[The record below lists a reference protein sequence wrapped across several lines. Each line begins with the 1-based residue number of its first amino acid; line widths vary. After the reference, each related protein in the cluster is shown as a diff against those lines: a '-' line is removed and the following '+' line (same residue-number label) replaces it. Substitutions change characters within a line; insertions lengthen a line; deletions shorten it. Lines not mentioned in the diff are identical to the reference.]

1 MLYELSW
8 YRWGFP
14 CIGARCRRLI
24 RLFHNAGGTKPKG
37 NVRLSRSWWKDFFMI
52 PSWLF
57 LYVIGWAWFE
67 KDRMNN
73 RWRRSTT
80 LNLFIHDVMPGS
92 AEFLFICF
100 EGNTI
105 KMIFLH
111 FSDFFY
117 LFVIY
122 FYFLSLFTILSKLII
137 FAFSRFFT
145 FYDFT
150 KNHFLV
156 LDLFSTFHDFLKNH
170 HFFGP
175 VFWSLFGPVFW
186 SLLDPVLDP
195 VFWPFFGIDF
205 WGLNIRLSTPKT
217 SFSRIPPT
225 PHFWTRMIR
234 YPSYY

>member
-1 MLYELSW
+1 
-8 YRWGFP
+8 
-14 CIGARCRRLI
+14 
-24 RLFHNAGGTKPKG
+24 
-37 NVRLSRSWWKDFFMI
+37 
-52 PSWLF
+52 
-57 LYVIGWAWFE
+57 
-67 KDRMNN
+67 
-73 RWRRSTT
+73 
-80 LNLFIHDVMPGS
+80 MPGS

-122 FYFLSLFTILSKLII
+122 FYSLSLFTILSKLII

-156 LDLFSTFHDFLKNH
+156 LDLFLTFHDFLKNH

-186 SLLDPVLDP
+186 SLLDPVFDP
-195 VFWPFFGIDF
+195 VF
-205 WGLNIRLSTPKT
+205 
-217 SFSRIPPT
+217 
-225 PHFWTRMIR
+225 
-234 YPSYY
+234 

>member
-1 MLYELSW
+1 MSW
-8 YRWGFP
+8 VG
-14 CIGARCRRLI
+14 IGEGSPALVRGYAAWSDFYTCWRNETKRECSIIAKLMKRLLHDPIMAVSLCDWVSLVWKRSNEQPVKKIDHVKSFHSWCDAGQRRI
-24 RLFHNAGGTKPKG
+24 
-37 NVRLSRSWWKDFFMI
+37 
-52 PSWLF
+52 
-57 LYVIGWAWFE
+57 
-67 KDRMNN
+67 
-73 RWRRSTT
+73 
-80 LNLFIHDVMPGS
+80 
-92 AEFLFICF
+92 LFICF

-195 VFWPFFGIDF
+195 VFWPLFGIDF
-205 WGLNIRLSTPKT
+205 WGLNIRLWTPKT

>member
-1 MLYELSW
+1 MVRVPLHWCAVTPPDQTFL
-8 YRWGFP
+8 
-14 CIGARCRRLI
+14 
-24 RLFHNAGGTKPKG
+24 HAGGTKPKG
-37 NVRLSRSWWKDFFMI
+37 NVRLSRSWWKDFLMI

-80 LNLFIHDVMPGS
+80 LNLFINDVMPGS

-105 KMIFLH
+105 KIIFLH

-137 FAFSRFFT
+137 FAFSRFLSFCV
-145 FYDFT
+145 FT

-186 SLLDPVLDP
+186 SLFDPDFDP
-195 VFWPFFGIDF
+195 VFWPLFGIDF
-205 WGLNIRLSTPKT
+205 WGLNIRLWTPKT